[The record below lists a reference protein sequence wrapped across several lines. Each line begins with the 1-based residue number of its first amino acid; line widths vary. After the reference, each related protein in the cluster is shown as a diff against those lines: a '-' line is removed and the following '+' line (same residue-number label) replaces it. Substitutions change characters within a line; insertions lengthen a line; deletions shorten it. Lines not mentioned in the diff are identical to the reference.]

1 MNFSVVNEHRF
12 KSNMPTMST
21 YDSCTK
27 IAQVAQD
34 PSLLNKDLF
43 SWGQSRNNSN
53 NVTSG
58 TQDTLPE
65 LSNAPRAAGTLDMST
80 SHAMDPAM
88 ATLGAET
95 REGLDSVEQS
105 KREIARRHHELQIR
119 RESQIQTAA
128 SLAGQTLGTH
138 EVNTSSVQ
146 PRHASGPLY
155 GVVTVF
161 NRQRPPFYPEPG
173 FVLEGSFPTKQ
184 AAQQYVEKAVQNKD
198 HVGNPMIIEMQKFE
212 FLAVS
217 LDRQVDVSLRT
228 PKIERLLGRY
238 YLDQEMKKREHVQNV
253 MQKKAGQVGLSKE
266 FKTIVQTSARQ
277 KKEQERLR
285 KKVQKQLHT
294 RKALIEAA
302 RREQETLSGRI
313 EILDDDDE
321 CNGDFSKNTDADEQT
336 TNQIRDATTNKGDA
350 ELAKPLQ
357 GSVNHDTAE
366 GGASVSDDEKDAQEH
381 EEQVST
387 FVDEVTKLGGKTAVQ
402 FSFPAAL
409 KQEDQQFAVVG
420 IVPDTDTK
428 LNDTN
433 TEAPG
438 NEPLLNWYGTFA
450 TEKEAQKFI
459 HEDIPNLCDL
469 DAVDLV
475 PLYLPLYPNSVNVE
489 EIEEHYRDPEQ
500 DKVSKF
506 RKSQKNARAK
516 FDELCEG
523 VDVPV
528 VDLSAIDVSPLDVE
542 KKWRD
547 ECREAEENGF
557 EKPLLPRM
565 LVEVYASKF
574 MKAEGV
580 IPEDIKVA
588 LLEDRVQKPCV

>member
-1 MNFSVVNEHRF
+1 
-12 KSNMPTMST
+12 MST

-34 PSLLNKDLF
+34 PSSLNKDLF
-43 SWGQSRNNSN
+43 SWGQSHNRSN
-53 NVTSG
+53 NATSG
-58 TQDTLPE
+58 THDTLPA

-88 ATLGAET
+88 ATLGVET

-105 KREIARRHHELQIR
+105 KREIARRHHELQVR

-128 SLAGQTLGTH
+128 GLAGQTFGTH
-138 EVNTSSVQ
+138 QLNTSSVQ

-184 AAQQYVEKAVQNKD
+184 AAQQYVEEAVQNKH

-285 KKVQKQLHT
+285 QKVQKQLNA

-302 RREQETLSGRI
+302 RREQENLSGRI

-321 CNGDFSKNTDADEQT
+321 CNGDSSDKSDADNQT
-336 TNQIRDATTNKGDA
+336 TNDTRDTSTSNSDA
-350 ELAKPLQ
+350 DLAQPLQ
-357 GSVNHDTAE
+357 GSVSDETAE
-366 GGASVSDDEKDAQEH
+366 GGEGASNGENDTQEDAR
-381 EEQVST
+381 QVST

-402 FSFPAAL
+402 FSFPPVL

-459 HEDIPNLCDL
+459 YEDIPNLCDL

-475 PLYLPLYPNSVNVE
+475 PLYVPLYPNSVNVE
-489 EIEEHYRDPEQ
+489 EIEEHYKDPEQ

-506 RKSQKNARAK
+506 RKSQKHARAK

-523 VDVPV
+523 VDVPI
-528 VDLSAIDVSPLDVE
+528 VDLGAIDVSPFDVE

-547 ECREAEENGF
+547 KCREAEEKGL
-557 EKPLLPRM
+557 ESPLLPRM

-574 MKAEGV
+574 MKAEGD

-588 LLEDRVQKPCV
+588 LLEDRVEKPCV